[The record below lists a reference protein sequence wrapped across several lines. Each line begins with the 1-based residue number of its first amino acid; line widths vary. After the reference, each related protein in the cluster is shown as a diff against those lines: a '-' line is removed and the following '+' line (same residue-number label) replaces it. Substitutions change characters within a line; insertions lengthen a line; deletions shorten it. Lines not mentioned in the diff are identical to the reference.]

1 MSIRYLR
8 SVVVIMV
15 EDDGAA
21 VVSLGMERRGVGM
34 YDRNGQDRTSRGL
47 LAMVAIC
54 CCGDLVSCVGATC
67 GVPALGVK
75 VSGPRKGGGD
85 GGTWPAP
92 ALSGRGVSWRLTY
105 TFSCDGVQ

>member
-21 VVSLGMERRGVGM
+21 VVSLGTERRGVGM
-34 YDRNGQDRTSRGL
+34 YDRTSRGL

-75 VSGPRKGGGD
+75 VSRPRKGGGD
-85 GGTWPAP
+85 GGMWPAP
-92 ALSGRGVSWRLTY
+92 ALSGRGFSWRLTY